1 MNQLT
6 EDELMD
12 TKLSLNRL
20 TFPLRAAD
28 TITDNR
34 LTLMSDTDKITD
46 NRNQNF
52 YAFSCTA
59 ECQRGSDV
67 EIKDGLFVLYLCG
80 SCLRCAA
87 LHSRSSS
94 LLRDISA
101 NKRIL
106 CRSGS
111 MADKDSDSD
120 PENSI
125 SNKWSQLWV
134 FTNGGS
140 VFSSFGL
147 RYVFLTHFTPTCV
160 CHGLNLHRITH
171 CVPLTLTHLSFEQT
185 RC

>member
-20 TFPLRAAD
+20 TFPPRAAD

-80 SCLRCAA
+80 SCLRCVA
-87 LHSRSSS
+87 LRSRSSS
-94 LLRDISA
+94 LLRD
-101 NKRIL
+101 
-106 CRSGS
+106 
-111 MADKDSDSD
+111 
-120 PENSI
+120 
-125 SNKWSQLWV
+125 V
-134 FTNGGS
+134 S
-140 VFSSFGL
+140 VFVVLPKISCVVPARWLTKILILIQRTPSATTDLNCESLQMVDLCLVHLDYVMFSSLPHVFVTVQIYTKL
-147 RYVFLTHFTPTCV
+147 RVVFL
-160 CHGLNLHRITH
+160 
-171 CVPLTLTHLSFEQT
+171 
-185 RC
+185 